1 MKKLIL
7 FILLL
12 FSFTLISSSTIWAKD
27 LIYTSFFSSSA
38 LSGFDP
44 VAYFTQN
51 KPVKGNKKFV
61 FKYKG
66 AKWYF
71 STAENLEKFK
81 SNSDK
86 FAPQYGGYCAWAVAQ
101 GNTAEGNPNHWTV
114 YNDKLYLNYDE
125 TIQNKW
131 LNKIEHFVSD
141 ADKNWPHVLD

>member
-1 MKKLIL
+1 M
-7 FILLL
+7 
-12 FSFTLISSSTIWAKD
+12 
-27 LIYTSFFSSSA
+27 
-38 LSGFDP
+38 
-44 VAYFTQN
+44 
-51 KPVKGNKKFV
+51 